1 MNTMES
7 PKFIINN
14 YLSRKYESFESLQS
28 TLFENGILTKD
39 YPDDGLFL
47 LYHKYDTPAY
57 TELEMECRS
66 LVVNRETLKI
76 VAYSCEVPRLNTDGI
91 NFLKTI
97 DINKTNRPVIV
108 NDCYEGT
115 LLSLFYHNN
124 KWYLSSRRCLD
135 SRDSLMYKNIDI
147 DSLKDDDKIEAS
159 KLKSLSHFNM
169 FEEILQRNNMTFD
182 EFTSEL
188 DTELSYYFV
197 LIHHKNK
204 HIIDY
209 TYLFSSNYGK
219 LLLISARK
227 SDLSELNITTI
238 YDDYFSDVK
247 DIFIVNNLYNNV
259 MLNTN
264 YTSLDHYLYDWDER
278 CRNMKFVSQPKEE
291 GVIIKVWDN
300 ELNRYNIVK
309 LQYPNY
315 QYHSLIKNGNIN
327 RGFVYLYQ
335 HNRLNEYPNSKVCEH
350 SMSALITSTLKV
362 VTNELFQ
369 LFKILYSLKTGKQY
383 NSTIYESLP
392 NEYKTALFGLRG
404 IFFKH
409 KSEDTNKELL
419 PWLKI
424 SDIFNFLK
432 DMETEKLINLLGA
445 RALIMNPTDANYEQ
459 IRKAIPPYSNLLVLE
474 QCNNLLL
481 RLFN

>member
-14 YLSRKYESFESLQS
+14 YLSRKYDSFESLQKE
-28 TLFENGILTKD
+28 LFENGILTKD

-57 TELEMECRS
+57 SELEMECRS
-66 LVVNRETLKI
+66 LVVNRDTLKT
-76 VAYSCEVPRLNTDGI
+76 VAYSCEVPRLNADGI
-91 NFLKTI
+91 NYLKTV
-97 DINKTNRPVIV
+97 DTNKTKEPLIIN
-108 NDCYEGT
+108 NCYEGT

-135 SRDSLMYKNIDI
+135 SRDSLLYKNIDI
-147 DSLKDDDKIEAS
+147 DSLDGADKEEAS
-159 KLKSLSHFNM
+159 KLKSLSHFDM
-169 FEEILQRNNMTFD
+169 FEEILQRNNMTF
-182 EFTSEL
+182 ENFTSEL

-204 HIIDY
+204 NIIDY

-219 LLLISARK
+219 LLLISVRN
-227 SDLSELNITTI
+227 SDLSELNVTTI
-238 YDDYFSDVK
+238 FNKYFNDNK
-247 DIFIVNNLYNNV
+247 DIFIVENLY
-259 MLNTN
+259 TN
-264 YTSLDHYLYDWDER
+264 YTSINHYLYDWQSKCE
-278 CRNMKFVSQPKEE
+278 NMKYISQPKDEGE
-291 GVIIKVWDN
+291 GVIIKVWNND
-300 ELNRYNIVK
+300 LNKYNIIK

-315 QYHSLIKNGNIN
+315 QYYSLIKNGNIN
-327 RGFVYLYQ
+327 RGFIYLYQ
-335 HNRLNEYPNSKVCEH
+335 NNRLNEYTNTKMYEY
-350 SMSALITSTLKV
+350 SMSALITSTIKV

-383 NSTIYESLP
+383 NTTLYDVLP
-392 NEYKTALFGLRG
+392 NEYKTVLFGLRG

-409 KSEDTNKELL
+409 RNEDTAKELM

-432 DMETEKLINLLGA
+432 EMQTEKLINFLGA
-445 RALIMNPTDANYEQ
+445 RALVMNPTNTTYEQ
-459 IRKAIPPYSNLLVLE
+459 IRQAIPPYSNMLVLE